1 MKKRYWHLLLALL
14 IGVISFYII
23 KIEMNAYESAIIL
36 EEVQPQLAEDRFEA
50 SVALSNKDDS
60 VAMNSYTKWWYHE
73 GENRYYLFLPS
84 NWDSWRYLGK
94 IRWQFNNVED
104 VLLDG
109 KLISSGD
116 VFNVRAGEYNL
127 NASGQDYNLMVMYSE
142 NIGSLFI
149 ETQSRSLDYIHE
161 SKENVEPAE
170 YILYDEMGRL
180 SNLGIINEMSCRG
193 NVSFTDREKKS
204 YHLDML
210 EKSQMLD
217 LGAEKDWL
225 LLANGFD
232 ESLSRNWIV
241 NNMAKALSME
251 YVPDAEYIDLY
262 INGDYV
268 GNYLL
273 TEKIEVGSERVNIRD
288 LDKELEVLNPG
299 LDFSTCEIVIEQPG
313 KLFSR
318 KWWKIPNEPD
328 DYTGGYLMEID
339 WSDRYGGEESGF
351 ISSRMQPVVV
361 RSPKYATLNQIGYMA
376 DIYQD
381 FEDAAFSETGY
392 NEKTEK
398 YFYEY
403 IDMES
408 FTVKYMLEE
417 LVKNQD
423 ASYTSFFLYK
433 PEYDTKMYAGPV
445 WDYDGAIHFER
456 VSDEGIDLGDPE
468 GLYAAVEKR
477 DGDIWYALYK
487 QPYFRENI
495 ASICDTWFEET
506 VNEFVET
513 QIDANAERIMESA
526 VMTSIRWDRFDADSP
541 EEMRVMFAKENTILK
556 EFLHE
561 RMEWLSEEW
570 NYNGE

>member
-1 MKKRYWHLLLALL
+1 MKKRYWPLFLALL
-14 IGVISFYII
+14 IGISCFYII
-23 KIEMNAYESAIIL
+23 KDKMHTFENSIIL
-36 EEVQPQLAEDRFEA
+36 EEVYSQLSEEQFE
-50 SVALSNKDDS
+50 VAAVLLNKDDR
-60 VAMNSYTKWWYHE
+60 VTMNSFIKWWYHE
-73 GENRYYLFLPS
+73 DEDRYYLFLPS
-84 NWDSWRYLGK
+84 NWDTFKYRG
-94 IRWQFNNVED
+94 RVHWQFTVVED
-104 VLLDG
+104 ILLDDEV
-109 KLISSGD
+109 ICNGD
-116 VFNVRAGEYNL
+116 IFNVQAGQYRL
-127 NASGQDYNLMVMYSE
+127 NADGREYDVMVMYSE
-142 NIGSLFI
+142 NVGTMFI

-161 SKENVEPAE
+161 SKENVEAAE
-170 YILYDEMGRL
+170 YILYDEMGNL

-241 NNMAKALSME
+241 NNLAKALSME
-251 YVPDAEYIDLY
+251 YVPDVEYIDLY

-273 TEKIEVGSERVNIRD
+273 TEKIEVGNERVNIRD
-288 LDKELEVLNPG
+288 LDQELQVLNQG
-299 LDFSTCEIVIEQPG
+299 LDLSSCEIVIEQPG

-318 KWWKIPNEPD
+318 KWWKIPEEPSD
-328 DYTGGYLMEID
+328 FSGGYLMEID

-361 RSPKYATLNQIGYMA
+361 RSPKYATLNQIGYIA

-381 FEDAAFSETGY
+381 FEDAAFSVNGY

-398 YFYEY
+398 FFYEY

-445 WDYDGAIHFER
+445 WDYDGAIKFER
-456 VSDEGIDLGDPE
+456 ISDEGIDLGNPE

-487 QPYFRENI
+487 QPYFRESI
-495 ASICDTWFEET
+495 DSICDDWFEAT
-506 VNEFVET
+506 VKEFVNV
-513 QIDANAERIMESA
+513 QIDVNTERIMESGI
-526 VMTSIRWDRFDADSP
+526 MNSIRWDRFDADTP
-541 EEMRVMFAKENTILK
+541 EEMRILFAEENEGLR
-556 EFLHE
+556 EFLQE
-561 RMEWLSEEW
+561 RMVWLSNEW
-570 NYNGE
+570 NFVEE